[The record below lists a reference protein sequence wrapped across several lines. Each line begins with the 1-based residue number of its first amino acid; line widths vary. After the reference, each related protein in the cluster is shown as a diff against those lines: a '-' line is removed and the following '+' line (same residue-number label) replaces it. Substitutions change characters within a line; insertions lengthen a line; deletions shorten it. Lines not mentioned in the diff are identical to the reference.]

1 MLKPAF
7 AYKDK
12 LQQKYNEVIF
22 QDKYKFWNCDNYW
35 EYEFKLSPDSWTS
48 IEMVSVDSA
57 GNVIGFFK
65 AGITRAVEKVSSL
78 SVANFC
84 DANLVFSKDLKQ
96 FILDLLFKFNFRK
109 IEWTVVIGNPAEK
122 TYDKFIEKY
131 GGQITGIHRETT
143 RLQDG
148 NYYDMKGYEIFKSEF
163 RQSGDR
169 VEQSKMQ
176 AI

>member
-7 AYKDK
+7 TYKDK

-35 EYEFKLSPDSWTS
+35 DYELKLNPDSWNY
-48 IEMVSVDSA
+48 IEMVSVDS
-57 GNVIGFFK
+57 NDNIIGFFK
-65 AGITRAVEKVSSL
+65 AVISRSAEKVSNL
-78 SVANFC
+78 GIANFF
-84 DANLVFSKDLKQ
+84 DPNPVFAKDLKQ

-122 TYDKFIEKY
+122 IYDRFISKY
-131 GGQITGIHRETT
+131 GGNTTGVHRETT

-148 NYYDMKGYEIFKSEF
+148 RYYDMKGYEIFKSEF
-163 RQSGDR
+163 KGGDC
-169 VEQSKMQ
+169 SAKF
-176 AI
+176 